1 MTPFEVRAH
10 LATGL
15 AHAAP
20 WATSLD
26 GLLASEMWED
36 EKAAAR
42 DRGNYLEAAGPDEVP
57 ADLDLPLARCT
68 LAGGDDWH
76 WYATC
81 AYPEDGTDA
90 PEIHHWSGRPDHRA
104 LEQLA
109 RYRPSVISDRQGR
122 YRARQ
127 MPLLLTSTRT
137 VLWRGVGDI
146 DRVST
151 TLASID
157 AIGKKRSQ
165 GEGQVLSWEVQ
176 PVDIDGVATY
186 EVCGWVV
193 WKSCLP
199 ALARGT
205 IGHWQCDDSGQH
217 TIFVRQLCSVSC
229 PSLGNRSRVEL
240 GMY

>member
-165 GEGQVLSWEVQ
+165 GEGHVLRWEVQ
-176 PVDIDGVATY
+176 PVDIDAWSAGHLHPNGLLGRLSPRICLQGRPTVETGGVGRGAIRPPHMHRSRMR
-186 EVCGWVV
+186 EVCMPWT
-193 WKSCLP
+193 P
-199 ALARGT
+199 
-205 IGHWQCDDSGQH
+205 H
-217 TIFVRQLCSVSC
+217 
-229 PSLGNRSRVEL
+229 
-240 GMY
+240 